1 MKPGTCRLVG
11 LRGYL
16 NDRPP
21 AELEATFYV
30 RNGPNTHCWKSS
42 SPSLHQNQ
50 GDSVIRLGSAF
61 GAAP

>member
-21 AELEATFYV
+21 TELEATFYATKRTKHALLANPV
-30 RNGPNTHCWKSS
+30 AS
-42 SPSLHQNQ
+42 
-50 GDSVIRLGSAF
+50 IRTSRRFTAAVLGCIRA
-61 GAAP
+61 G